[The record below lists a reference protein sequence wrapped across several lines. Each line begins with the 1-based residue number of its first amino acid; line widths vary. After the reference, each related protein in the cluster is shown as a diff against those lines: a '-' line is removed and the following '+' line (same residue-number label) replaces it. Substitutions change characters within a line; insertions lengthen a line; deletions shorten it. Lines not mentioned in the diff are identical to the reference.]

1 MELTHFSKL
10 LLFLCML
17 AEFKMATGQ
26 GGDVVFIVTTLTLQG
41 QVGGL
46 PVSLLN
52 IKAIVGSVSPGG
64 ERTK

>member
-1 MELTHFSKL
+1 ME
-10 LLFLCML
+10 
-17 AEFKMATGQ
+17 TGQ

-52 IKAIVGSVSPGG
+52 IKAIVGSLSPGG